1 MAEETIVVL
10 GGGVGGV
17 VAANELHGRLK
28 DKARIVLV
36 ERNPLQSLP
45 LSYLWVMTD
54 ERRPEVIIR
63 DISRIERKGVEFVTG
78 EVTRID
84 LAQRTVTAGKREIT
98 YDYLIVAL
106 GAEMAPDGVPGLAA
120 AHTYYDLAG
129 AARLRDAVVAF
140 EGGRIDLVIAGLP
153 SKCPTA
159 PYEGAMLLEGFFH
172 SRHVRHRVELALY
185 TPEPAPMPV
194 TGPTTGEAVRELLAH
209 KGVAFHPNKQLAS
222 VKGQEIRFEDGETVS
237 SDLVVTIPPHRAP
250 QVVRD
255 AGLTDDSGWI
265 PVDRRT
271 LETKHE
277 GVYAIGDVTR
287 IALHDGMPLPKAGV
301 FAQAE
306 AEVVARN
313 IAARVLG
320 QAKRERFDGK
330 GYCFL
335 ETGGGTA
342 GLAQGDFFAEP
353 RSIPLRSP
361 SPVWHWGKVAYE
373 RYWLWKW
380 Y

>member
-1 MAEETIVVL
+1 MADETIVVL

-28 DKARIVLV
+28 GKAHIILV

-54 ERRPEVIIR
+54 ERRPETITR
-63 DISRIERKGVEFVTG
+63 DISRLERKGIEFVAG
-78 EVTRID
+78 EITRID
-84 LAQRTVTAGKREIT
+84 LAKRTIATKDREIS

-106 GAEMAPDGVPGLAA
+106 GAEMAPDGIPGLAD

-129 AARLRDAVVAF
+129 AARLREAVVGF
-140 EGGRIDLVIAGLP
+140 EGGRIDLVVAGVP
-153 SKCPTA
+153 NKCPTA
-159 PYEGAMLLEGFFH
+159 PYEGIMLLEGFFH
-172 SRHVRHRVELALY
+172 SRHVRHRVELAVY
-185 TPEPAPMPV
+185 TPQSAPMPV
-194 TGPTTGEAVRELLAH
+194 AGPTTGEAVREMLAH
-209 KGVAFHPNKQLAS
+209 KGIAFHPDKKLAAL
-222 VKGQEIRFEDGETVS
+222 KGQELLFEDGETAT
-237 SDLVVTIPPHRAP
+237 SDLIVVVPPHRAP

-255 AGLTDDSGWI
+255 SGLTDDSGWI
-265 PVDRRT
+265 PVDRQT
-271 LETKHE
+271 LKTKHE
-277 GVYAIGDVTR
+277 GVFAIGDVTH
-287 IALHDGMPLPKAGV
+287 IALPDGMSLPKAGV
-301 FAQAE
+301 FAQSE

-313 IAARVLG
+313 IAARILG

-342 GLAQGDFFAEP
+342 GLVQGDFYAEP
-353 RSIPLRSP
+353 RNIPLRSP